1 MNLLLFSGNNVDKE
15 EEETDCLTSQ
25 QVICDLHIG
34 QIKFTNYF
42 PTYWTKRPKP
52 KLIDTQVLSA
62 DFGEGRVTKNSLNRQ
77 GCFKE
82 RDTHRGTG
90 PGTGASQCCHFT
102 SFVHF

>member
-52 KLIDTQVLSA
+52 KLID
-62 DFGEGRVTKNSLNRQ
+62 N
-77 GCFKE
+77 
-82 RDTHRGTG
+82 
-90 PGTGASQCCHFT
+90 TGALRRFRRGKGH
-102 SFVHF
+102 